1 MKTLNEIKEAFK
13 TNKIQTVGYYTFI
26 LDGSEMDQWDNKTK
40 QSYKEINV
48 GTIHSNLPNAYQRT
62 TYYNDMEK
70 FENAIKRNLRKQ

>member
-1 MKTLNEIKEAFK
+1 MKTLNDIKISFK
-13 TNKIQTVGYYTFI
+13 TNKTQTVGYYTFI

-48 GTIHSNLPNAYQRT
+48 GTIHSNFPNAYQRT
-62 TYYNDMEK
+62 TFYNDMEK